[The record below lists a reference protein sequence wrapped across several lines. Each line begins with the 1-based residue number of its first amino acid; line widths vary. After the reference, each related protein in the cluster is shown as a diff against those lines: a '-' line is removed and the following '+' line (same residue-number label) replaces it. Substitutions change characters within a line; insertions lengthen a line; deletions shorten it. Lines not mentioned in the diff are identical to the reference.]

1 MDAFIFNFIL
11 GIVLIGLIV
20 LTIVRKV
27 NKSVR
32 VSPMKCPP
40 PVKCKAPNKEK
51 KASAPLASKCP
62 PPVKC
67 KSPNQEKKASAPP
80 PPASKCP
87 VPKNCPVCG
96 SKKRTPSSKCPAC
109 SIVFMGSPEMKR
121 PLSGMELGSTTSPSM
136 YQLYAYQYGT
146 RPNF

>member
-51 KASAPLASKCP
+51 KASAP
-62 PPVKC
+62 
-67 KSPNQEKKASAPP
+67 P

-87 VPKNCPVCG
+87 VPKKCPVCG

-121 PLSGMELGSTTSPSM
+121 PLSGMELDSTTSPSM